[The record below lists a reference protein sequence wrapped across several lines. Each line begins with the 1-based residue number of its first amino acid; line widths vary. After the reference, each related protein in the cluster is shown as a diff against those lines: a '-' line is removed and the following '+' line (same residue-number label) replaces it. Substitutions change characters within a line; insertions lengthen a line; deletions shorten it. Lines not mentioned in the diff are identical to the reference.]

1 MAEILPE
8 RSIINWTCSIIYGSN
23 LVVIAVVFYGVSIG
37 NMVMVMVIVTV
48 MIVIVMMKIVMAM
61 VFNVQQQASRGG

>member
-1 MAEILPE
+1 M
-8 RSIINWTCSIIYGSN
+8 
-23 LVVIAVVFYGVSIG
+23 VIAVVFYGVSIG
-37 NMVMVMVIVTV
+37 NMVMVMVIVMV

>member
-1 MAEILPE
+1 MDQL
-8 RSIINWTCSIIYGSN
+8 SGGN
-23 LVVIAVVFYGVSIG
+23 LVVIVVVFYGVSIV
-37 NMVMVMVIVTV
+37 NMVLV

>member
-1 MAEILPE
+1 MDQLHA
-8 RSIINWTCSIIYGSN
+8 SN

-37 NMVMVMVIVTV
+37 NMVMVIVMV